1 MKQISKERLKE
12 LLKDEKELQ
21 MLYDAG
27 VDNWDG
33 YCNLQEMGNYE
44 ELDNFDYNSELSK
57 YDNALTPD
65 TLWHKGVPDKY
76 DDFLVITQRNTVD
89 MCHYAMDEWHK
100 LQYERTKPDIYMWLD
115 FQDIKPNE
123 YK

>member
-1 MKQISKERLKE
+1 MKQISEERLKE
-12 LLKDEKELQ
+12 LLKAEKELQ
-21 MLYDAG
+21 MLYDEG

-33 YCNLQEMGNYE
+33 HCNLQEMGNYE
-44 ELDNFDYNSELSK
+44 ELNNFDYDSELAK

-65 TLWHKGVPDKY
+65 TLWHKGVPNKY

-100 LQYERTKPDIYMWLD
+100 LQYERTEPDIYMWLD
-115 FQDIKPNE
+115 FQDIKPSE

>member
-1 MKQISKERLKE
+1 MKQISEEKLKE
-12 LLKDEKELQ
+12 LLKAEKELQ
-21 MLYDAG
+21 MLYAEG

-33 YCNLQEMGNYE
+33 YCNLQEMDKYE
-44 ELDNFDYNSELSK
+44 ELDNFDYDSELTK

-65 TLWHKGVPDKY
+65 TLWHKGVPNKY

-100 LQYERTKPDIYMWLD
+100 LQYERTEPDIYMWLD
-115 FQDIKPNE
+115 FQDITPSE